1 MKNENQPCDVEE
13 VEVMARE
20 EDRISI
26 VRGAKSSRGATSQ
39 DHEML
44 EQEAGGDVGESEEIS
59 WCAKKCAKACQP

>member
-1 MKNENQPCDVEE
+1 MKTPLCDVEE

-26 VRGAKSSRGATSQ
+26 VRGAKSSRGATSR

-44 EQEAGGDVGESEEIS
+44 EQEAGGDVGGSEQIS
-59 WCAKKCAKACQP
+59 

>member
-1 MKNENQPCDVEE
+1 MSSLNEKPACDVEE

-44 EQEAGGDVGESEEIS
+44 EQEAGGDVGGSEQIT
-59 WCAKKCAKACQP
+59 

>member
-1 MKNENQPCDVEE
+1 MKTPLSDVEE

-39 DHEML
+39 DQEML
-44 EQEAGGDVGESEEIS
+44 EQEAGGDVGESEQIS
-59 WCAKKCAKACQP
+59 